1 MRTVLFAAT
10 RTVLAQ
16 TADAASWSDGPP
28 ASLTPVELH
37 RWLVHSGR
45 GGYGRNARYGRYG
58 RNARYGRNESPET
71 VRFVQ
76 VQSREK
82 KSNMSK
88 YFFGVFIAL
97 ARFSVHSLFQSIPEQ
112 KS

>member
-16 TADAASWSDGPP
+16 TADTASWSDGPP
-28 ASLTPVELH
+28 ASLTAVEVH
-37 RWLVHSGR
+37 HWLLHSGH
-45 GGYGRNARYGRYG
+45 GGYGRNARYGRNG
-58 RNARYGRNESPET
+58 RNGRYGRNESPET

-88 YFFGVFIAL
+88 
-97 ARFSVHSLFQSIPEQ
+97 
-112 KS
+112 